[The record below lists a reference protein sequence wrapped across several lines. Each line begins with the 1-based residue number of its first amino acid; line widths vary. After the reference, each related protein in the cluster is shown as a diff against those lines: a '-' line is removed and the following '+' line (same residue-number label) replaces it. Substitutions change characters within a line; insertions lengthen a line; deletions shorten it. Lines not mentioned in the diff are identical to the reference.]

1 MNNISKFE
9 TMARI
14 GFAGRGLVY
23 GMIGYLALRYRE
35 ATDPAE
41 LLRSLRDSSIGDVVL
56 LLIGAG
62 MLGYGIWR
70 LVEAALDLD
79 GAGDDAKGWTLRSAH
94 LLSGLIHLGLATYA
108 VRLLLGGGSNSR
120 EGESGSAEQA
130 AGWALDLPGGYV
142 LIGLLSAG
150 LIATGLFQF
159 YDAWKLKF
167 LRHLLPRAAS
177 KEWVAWVGRLGY
189 AARGVVFALVGLFF
203 WNAASTGRE
212 SEAGGMGDALTWLD
226 EDQLVVVGIGL
237 LLFGLFCLV
246 EAIYRRITSE
256 NVLARLR
263 AMAPSGGGS

>member
-1 MNNISKFE
+1 
-9 TMARI
+9 
-14 GFAGRGLVY
+14 
-23 GMIGYLALRYRE
+23 
-35 ATDPAE
+35 
-41 LLRSLRDSSIGDVVL
+41 
-56 LLIGAG
+56 

-167 LRHLLPRAAS
+167 CATSCPAPPRRSGSPGSAAS
-177 KEWVAWVGRLGY
+177 VTR
-189 AARGVVFALVGLFF
+189 ARVVFALVGLFF

-212 SEAGGMGDALTWLD
+212 SEAGGNG
-226 EDQLVVVGIGL
+226 
-237 LLFGLFCLV
+237 
-246 EAIYRRITSE
+246 RRID
-256 NVLARLR
+256 LAGRGSARRGRHRPPPLR
-263 AMAPSGGGS
+263 PLLPRRGHLPAHHQRECAGPAAGHGAFGWRVISRPNGPAPLRHAGLD